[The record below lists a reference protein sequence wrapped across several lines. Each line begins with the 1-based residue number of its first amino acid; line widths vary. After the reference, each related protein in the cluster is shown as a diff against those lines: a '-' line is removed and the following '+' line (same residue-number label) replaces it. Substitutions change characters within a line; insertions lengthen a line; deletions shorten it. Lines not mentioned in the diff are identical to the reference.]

1 MALKRVMVLTGG
13 GDCPGLNAV
22 IRGIVKR
29 ASQEKDWEVIG
40 CIESFNG
47 VLREPTE
54 IVELNEKAVEGLQ
67 IQGGTI
73 LGTTNK
79 GGPFAWPVRNSD
91 GTWTTVDRSDEMIRK
106 LRYMGVDAVINIG
119 GDGSQRISLGLAQK
133 GLNIVGVPKT
143 IDNDLSSTDYTFGF
157 QTAVQICTEAIDKL
171 VTTAA
176 SHNRVFIMEV
186 MGRDAGWIALHC
198 AIAGGADV
206 CIIPEIPYDI
216 NKIKEKIEQRY
227 NKRHGYCIIVVA
239 EGAKPK
245 GGTAVGAESSEV
257 GYQHIRLGGIGH
269 QLAADLKAAGVEHDI
284 RCTILGHLQRG
295 GTPIAF
301 DRILAS
307 QFGVRAMEEVICGNY
322 GQMVAYRHP
331 DIVAVPLE
339 EAVRAQNLVDPNG
352 SLVHTDE
359 THPCRDHRGTDR
371 SRLLLEEQRP
381 QDAGAVL
388 FTDRQYQS
396 RGRRDSQPPRC
407 RHRGDCLRQPLR
419 HQLPGLYPALHAR
432 A

>member
-54 IVELNEKAVEGLQ
+54 VVVLDDKSVDGIL

-79 GGPFAWPVRNSD
+79 GGPFEWPVKQAD
-91 GTWTTVDRSDEMIRK
+91 GSWIAVDRSDEMLRK
-106 LRYMGVDAVINIG
+106 LQYMGVDAVINIG
-119 GDGSQRISLGLAQK
+119 GDGSQRISLGLAKK

-143 IDNDLSSTDYTFGF
+143 IDNDLSLTDYTFGF

-186 MGRDAGWIALHC
+186 MGRDAGWIALHS

-216 NKIKEKIEQRY
+216 NKIKEKIDTCY
-227 NKRHGYCIIVVA
+227 NKRRGSCIIVVA
-239 EGAKPK
+239 EGAKAK
-245 GGTAVGAESSEV
+245 DGQVVGTVTGEV
-257 GYQHIRLGGIGH
+257 GYQHIKLGGIAET
-269 QLAADLKAAGVEHDI
+269 LAAELKAAGVEHDI
-284 RCTILGHLQRG
+284 RYTILGHLQRG
-295 GTPIAF
+295 GTPVAF
-301 DRILAS
+301 DRVLAS
-307 QFGVRAMEEVICGNY
+307 EFGVRAMEFVLEGRF
-322 GQMVAYRHP
+322 GQMVAYHHP
-331 DIVAVPLE
+331 DVVGIPLE
-339 EAVRAQNLVDPNG
+339 EAVREQNLVGTDNR
-352 SLVHTDE
+352 LVHTAK
-359 THPCRDHRGTDR
+359 G
-371 SRLLLEEQRP
+371 LGI
-381 QDAGAVL
+381 A
-388 FTDRQYQS
+388 F
-396 RGRRDSQPPRC
+396 
-407 RHRGDCLRQPLR
+407 GD
-419 HQLPGLYPALHAR
+419 
-432 A
+432 